1 MIIKVT
7 PDRERAKSMLNM
19 VIDRKNFV
27 SSIDSQKFPTIA
39 AENYYEI
46 IKELAAAILLLN
58 GVKALGESAHKETI
72 DALSEYKEVE
82 EWELKLM
89 NDLRIK
95 RNESSYEGK
104 QINISYLENKKEKI
118 IKIIEKERE

>member
-58 GVKALGESAHKETI
+58 GVKAMGESAHKETI

-95 RNESSYEGK
+95 RNESSYEG
-104 QINISYLENKKEKI
+104 
-118 IKIIEKERE
+118 